1 MKKFLRKSLLVVT
14 LLSSSLVT
22 SCYKESEQKAEEKKE
37 EPKPTEQPSTP
48 TPSQPQKVVIS
59 YVDGSETKTVEDPKE
74 LTPNT
79 AELTEGFYVVKNQV
93 TLSKALEV
101 KGDVTKPV
109 KIIVTDGATLNF
121 GTEASPL
128 GATALNGTG
137 GLYIYGQTSST
148 GKINIFTK
156 DVKDVVKVGQY
167 IQKGCNVSINNAL
180 TEGAETPV
188 ELGSAIVVAESSLS
202 IEKGKLEL
210 KGNYVNGLN
219 AAGILVRNSE
229 VNVTEANISG
239 TAINSTNTF
248 KTEKDATV
256 RVSNVEGNGVVTTG
270 DVTLEGDV
278 EVSVAKT
285 AIKSSTNVT
294 LKGGKLVALT
304 SAVRYISW
312 CRSSWWFN
320 CN

>member
-48 TPSQPQKVVIS
+48 TPSQPQQVVVS

-128 GATALNGTG
+128 GATALNGTS

-188 ELGSAIVVAESSLS
+188 ELGSSIIVAESSLF

-219 AAGILVRNSE
+219 
-229 VNVTEANISG
+229 IS
-239 TAINSTNTF
+239 
-248 KTEKDATV
+248 
-256 RVSNVEGNGVVTTG
+256 
-270 DVTLEGDV
+270 
-278 EVSVAKT
+278 
-285 AIKSSTNVT
+285 
-294 LKGGKLVALT
+294 
-304 SAVRYISW
+304 
-312 CRSSWWFN
+312 
-320 CN
+320 